1 MSSQLLV
8 RSMTVES
15 DGVLSIELVDPQGRE
30 LPSWEPGA
38 HLDVQL
44 TAGMS
49 RQYSLC
55 GDPHDRLRYR
65 IAVLREPAGRGGSAY
80 VHDVLRPGQ
89 LVGYTGPRNHFRLEP
104 SAAYLFI
111 AGGIGITPI
120 LPMIARVEA
129 EGARWRLVYGGRT
142 ASSMAFTGELAAHRD
157 SVTLH
162 PQDAHGLLDLDALLG
177 TPQPDTLVYCCG
189 PEPLLRAV
197 EERMAQWP
205 AEALHLERFA
215 APEQPARDPAGEHAV
230 EVVLAESGRTL
241 MVGSGDLDPPGDPG
255 RRHRPRP
262 RLHRGHLRH
271 LRDQGHRRRGRPP
284 RLRADRAREGRR
296 RLHDGLRLPGVRE
309 AARAG
314 ALGPARTP
322 RREGCGVGAQQRL
335 VQPDLLEQCTRDRPR
350 QRLQGGGVVLQG
362 AQRLATQPRQLRSG
376 DAATALLFLLG
387 LAGDDDLVEE
397 RRESADPLAMS
408 PGLLR
413 QRGHRPAGR
422 QLGNSHMGER
432 LSAAGGAPGVRGA
445 FDDAPHGT
453 RAVRTRPRS
462 RLRIRPLRHRVPH
475 SVGRLRSVLSRTR

>member
-15 DGVLSIELVDPQGRE
+15 EGVLSIELVDPQRRE

-44 TAGMS
+44 NAGMS

-104 SAAYLFI
+104 SASYLFI

-120 LPMIARVEA
+120 LPMIARLEA

-142 ASSMAFTGELAAHRD
+142 ASSMAFAGELVAHRD
-157 SVTLH
+157 NVVLH
-162 PQDAHGLLDLDALLG
+162 PQDAHGLLDLDTLLG
-177 TPQPDTLVYCCG
+177 TPQPGTLVYCCG

-215 APEQPARDPAGEHAV
+215 APEQPARDPASEHAV

-241 MVGSGDLDPPGDPG
+241 MVGPETSILQAILDAGIDHDHDCTEGICGTCESKVIDGEVDHRDYVLTEREKAAGDCMMVCVS
-255 RRHRPRP
+255 
-262 RLHRGHLRH
+262 
-271 LRDQGHRRRGRPP
+271 
-284 RLRADRAREGRR
+284 RA
-296 RLHDGLRLPGVRE
+296 
-309 AARAG
+309 
-314 ALGPARTP
+314 
-322 RREGCGVGAQQRL
+322 CGKRL
-335 VQPDLLEQCTRDRPR
+335 V
-350 QRLQGGGVVLQG
+350 
-362 AQRLATQPRQLRSG
+362 
-376 DAATALLFLLG
+376 LG
-387 LAGDDDLVEE
+387 L
-397 RRESADPLAMS
+397 
-408 PGLLR
+408 
-413 QRGHRPAGR
+413 
-422 QLGNSHMGER
+422 
-432 LSAAGGAPGVRGA
+432 
-445 FDDAPHGT
+445 
-453 RAVRTRPRS
+453 
-462 RLRIRPLRHRVPH
+462 
-475 SVGRLRSVLSRTR
+475 